1 MPEMH
6 TTQLHQWVDQIRG
19 GNLAARDEL
28 IRAVGKRLQ
37 ELASRMLRKYP
48 TVARWAETGDVFQ
61 SAAMRLLRSLEEVRP
76 ASTRDFYSLAAVQ
89 MRRELL
95 DMARHYGGPQGHGRN
110 HRSNAG
116 DDSAPEPVVSEAD
129 DIDRWGRFHEAVE
142 GLPAEEREAI
152 GLVFY
157 HGWTQ
162 AQVAELM
169 QVSERTVQRWWKTGL
184 EVLRQKV
191 GDV

>member
-1 MPEMH
+1 M
-6 TTQLHQWVDQIRG
+6 
-19 GNLAARDEL
+19 AR
-28 IRAVGKRLQ
+28 
-37 ELASRMLRKYP
+37 
-48 TVARWAETGDVFQ
+48 ARSSPMG
-61 SAAMRLLRSLEEVRP
+61 RP

-95 DMARHYGGPQGHGRN
+95 DMARHYGGAQGHGRN
-110 HRSNAG
+110 HHSSPGEGADAADPHGAPASPG
-116 DDSAPEPVVSEAD
+116 DDD
-129 DIDRWGRFHEAVE
+129 LDRWGRFHEAVE
-142 GLPAEEREAI
+142 RLPAEERETI

-169 QVSERTVQRWWKTGL
+169 QVSERTVQRWWKSAL
-184 EVLRQKV
+184 EALRKEV